1 MGHDPRSTDDGARAH
16 LLELILGFQVS
27 HAIHVAAT
35 LAVADLLASGP
46 MSSAALATA
55 TKTHPQALYRLLRAL
70 AAVGVLNE
78 DAERNFS
85 LTPVGAHLRS
95 DIAGSCAPMAELM
108 GLHSVWAAW
117 GDLAY
122 AVRTGNTAFD
132 HVHGRGVW
140 EYRAQHPEEAKL
152 FDRAMATRS
161 EQSTDAVLAA
171 CDFGRFAH
179 VVDVGGGGGTLL
191 ARILATNPHVRGT
204 LFDQPPTAARAEPL
218 LASLGLAE
226 RCQAVGGNFF
236 VAVPEGGD
244 AYVLKNILHD
254 WDDTAAVGILTS
266 CRRAMRPGARLIVL
280 EHVVGPPNEVARGK
294 LLDLHMLVMN
304 GGRERSRDEFA
315 ALLRQ
320 AGFRMTSVTAT
331 SALPSVIEGVPED
344 ASWSTE
350 EDGTP
355 PPACVHQVPGQD
367 GRS

>member
-1 MGHDPRSTDDGARAH
+1 MEHSAMEHDSGSTEDRARAS
-16 LLELILGFQVS
+16 LMELILGFQVS

-35 LAVADLLASGP
+35 LGVADLLASGP
-46 MSSAALATA
+46 MTSAALATA
-55 TKTHPQALYRLLRAL
+55 TQTHPQALYRLLRAL

-78 DAERNFS
+78 DAERGFA

-108 GLHSVWAAW
+108 GLRSFWAAW

-140 EYRAQHPEEAKL
+140 EYRAQHPEEAEL
-152 FDRAMATRS
+152 FDRAMAARS
-161 EQSTDAVLAA
+161 EQSIDAVLAA
-171 CDFGRFAH
+171 GDFGRFAH
-179 VVDVGGGGGTLL
+179 VVDVGGGDGTLL
-191 ARILATNPHVRGT
+191 ARILAANPHARGT
-204 LFDQPPTAARAEPL
+204 LFDQPPTAARAGPL

-226 RCQAVGGNFF
+226 RCRAVGGNFF
-236 VAVPEGGD
+236 VAVPDGGD

-254 WDDTAAVGILTS
+254 WDDTAAGGILAS

-280 EHVVGPPNEVARGK
+280 EHVVGPPNAAARGK

-315 ALLRQ
+315 ALLHQ
-320 AGFRMTSVTAT
+320 AGFRLAVTPT
-331 SALPSVIEGVPED
+331 SAPLSVIEGM
-344 ASWSTE
+344 A
-350 EDGTP
+350 EDGP
-355 PPACVHQVPGQD
+355 
-367 GRS
+367 